1 MLEPPGFTIDKPA
14 EPARTIEF
22 VRVSI
27 QLLMTTSLVYRAM
40 RYHPASSGCVTEEYP
55 CSISPG
61 SSTRSTHV
69 HGDDEFFGSVKTAED
84 LGSDLESFDKAGQ
97 TSIHLLFVLLEA
109 SSDDAVVEA
118 TKDLWKGCSI
128 DSPAR
133 IQTYTSRTV
142 RDRRVLVGIRFELEN
157 VLSKADPP
165 LPGVDEQY
173 TLREKTCLVGHVPFS
188 GTGSHIKQ
196 PWDIHKLGIT
206 DRDPAWLFERDR
218 ERANRFSSTPIH
230 TTGKLEVRDEEHL
243 RISTASLDKV
253 SRPNA

>member
-1 MLEPPGFTIDKPA
+1 MGNPHLIYRTHSTKLVQRDNCSFSRLRITLRPKLPSIASRTAMLEPPGFTIDKPA

-97 TSIHLLFVLLEA
+97 TSIHLLFV
-109 SSDDAVVEA
+109 
-118 TKDLWKGCSI
+118 
-128 DSPAR
+128 
-133 IQTYTSRTV
+133 
-142 RDRRVLVGIRFELEN
+142 
-157 VLSKADPP
+157 
-165 LPGVDEQY
+165 
-173 TLREKTCLVGHVPFS
+173 
-188 GTGSHIKQ
+188 
-196 PWDIHKLGIT
+196 
-206 DRDPAWLFERDR
+206 
-218 ERANRFSSTPIH
+218 
-230 TTGKLEVRDEEHL
+230 
-243 RISTASLDKV
+243 
-253 SRPNA
+253 